1 MADSKGKDQFANYAI
16 VSVTESAPN
25 TLTFKKL
32 ETGISLTEKVA
43 WIINRVEYILGSMVA
58 AQFNADADKQLF
70 GLSLSNAFS
79 IPALD
84 EISIID
90 FNFVQRRDFGAA
102 ANAIWTEGPYVKDFS
117 SLPGGGIIVPP
128 SPLYLYSVGTSL
140 VGASNVVARIH
151 YTLRTLA
158 VDEYW
163 ELVEARR
170 VLSS

>member
-1 MADSKGKDQFANYAI
+1 MAGKGSGDMFANYAI
-16 VSVTESAPN
+16 IGVTESAAN

-43 WIINRVEYILGSMVA
+43 WIINRVEYIIGSLVA
-58 AQFNADADKQLF
+58 AQFNTDTDKQLF
-70 GLSLSNAFS
+70 GLSLSNAFAL
-79 IPALD
+79 PALD

-90 FNFVQRRDFGAA
+90 FNFIQRQDFGAA
-102 ANAIWTEGPYVKDFS
+102 ASMHFFVGPIIKDFS
-117 SLPGGGIIVPP
+117 ALPGGGIIVPP
-128 SPLYLYSVGTSL
+128 SPLYLYSVGTGL
-140 VGASNVVARIH
+140 VAASTVVARIH
-151 YTLRTLA
+151 YTLRVLA

>member
-16 VSVTESAPN
+16 VSVTESAAN

-43 WIINRVEYILGSMVA
+43 WIVNRVEYIIGSMVA
-58 AQFNADADKQLF
+58 AQFDANQDKQLF
-70 GLSLSNAFS
+70 GLSISNSFA

-84 EISIID
+84 EITIVD
-90 FNFVQRRDFGAA
+90 FNFIQRRDFGAA
-102 ANAIWTEGPYVKDFS
+102 ANVVWTEGPMVKDFS
-117 SLPGGGIIVPP
+117 SLPGGGIIIPP
-128 SPLYLYSVGTSL
+128 SPLYLYTVGTSL
-140 VGASNVVARIH
+140 VAASTVVARIH

-158 VDEYW
+158 IDEYW